1 MREEEI
7 EWGCGLLEMAGG
19 GAVVA
24 STCDMGAES
33 MARARMVGG
42 DRANRLDPRV
52 SGRGA

>member
-1 MREEEI
+1 VGVRATRN
-7 EWGCGLLEMAGG
+7 GQG
-19 GAVVA
+19 
-24 STCDMGAES
+24 CDMGAES